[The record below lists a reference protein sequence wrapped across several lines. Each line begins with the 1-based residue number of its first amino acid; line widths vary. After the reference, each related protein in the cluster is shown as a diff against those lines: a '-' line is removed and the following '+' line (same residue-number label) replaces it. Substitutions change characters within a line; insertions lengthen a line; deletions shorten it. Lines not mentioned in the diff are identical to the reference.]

1 MSCITNEPKHKNGIL
16 QAIREQLEHR
26 AMWLY
31 LLCDEAQ
38 QKGLA
43 WEDFAETAIRR
54 CGFFQGMNLVKK
66 GKTDSFKGLKST
78 LFTLPAR
85 LVFEMD
91 IVESTDETL
100 SIDFHYCPLVKAWQK
115 LGCTDEE
122 IGQLCDIAMC
132 GDRGIAA
139 SYGGRL
145 ELPKTIAHGDSHCEI
160 RFKKGYESGKKE
172 DEHP

>member
-1 MSCITNEPKHKNGIL
+1 MSCITNEPKHKNGVL

-38 QKGLA
+38 KKGLT
-43 WEDFAETAIRR
+43 WEDFAGTAIRR
-54 CGFFQGMNLVKK
+54 CGCFQGTNLVKK
-66 GKTDSFKGLKST
+66 GKTDSLKGLKRT
-78 LFTLPAR
+78 LFSLPAR

-91 IVESTDETL
+91 IVESTDEEL
-100 SIDFHYCPLVKAWQK
+100 FIDFHYCPLVKAWQK

-122 IGQLCDIAMC
+122 IGRLCDIAMC

-139 SYGGRL
+139 SYDGRL

-160 RFKKGYESGKKE
+160 RFKKGCKPEKREAEQS
-172 DEHP
+172 